1 MNLCLESLLI
11 VHEVSG
17 VVLGIGAAT
26 VNKLDTVLVVTVF
39 TRYWAFGK

>member
-1 MNLCLESLLI
+1 M

-17 VVLGIGAAT
+17 VVLGIGATT
-26 VNKLDTVLVVTVF
+26 VNKLDKVLVVTVF